1 MTSIRKP
8 CPFVGSGYRSASL
21 NIDAQ
26 RCINFYLE
34 ADAAGKNPA
43 ALFGTPGTILKT
55 TLSGNSTNRPNGMHI
70 TYNNRW
76 FAIKGNKLY
85 EILTDWSSVER
96 GTILTSTGPVFMCDN
111 GAADNIKG
119 NQMLI
124 TDGFVYVYDFGTDTL
139 TQITQFVDTD
149 GTPTGPIV
157 NLLSSTFQDGY
168 GISAQPGT
176 QNVFITNPYDF
187 TKWEAL
193 DVGVAEGN
201 PDNLVGVLSNG
212 QDLWV
217 FGTKSTEVWFD
228 SGAGSSLDG
237 SAFPFQRRLGSLT
250 QIGCS
255 AIGSIATLES
265 TMYWLGG
272 GDFGQGKIFR
282 SKGYEPERISTH
294 AIESYI
300 TTLVDVSNAFGFTQE
315 YRGHL
320 FYFITFPAAENGAGK
335 TFCYDAVTEAW
346 SERATLNVITGVNGR
361 HLANSHVF
369 YNNRHYVSDYR
380 NGNIFLW
387 DENTYTDNGDPLVSR
402 RDSFHVA
409 KNDDR
414 ISCREFQILMQ
425 GGFGTTTGQ
434 GFDPQAVLRVS
445 KDYGYTY
452 SHPVNAPM
460 GKTGEY
466 ANRCIWRRLGQGRD
480 FVFSVSISDP
490 VPRVIVEALAIGS
503 DGAF

>member
-1 MTSIRKP
+1 MSIRKS
-8 CPFVGSGYRSASL
+8 CPFVGQGYRSASL
-21 NIDAQ
+21 NVDAQ
-26 RCINFYLE
+26 RCLNFYLE
-34 ADAAGKNPA
+34 ADPSGKKPA
-43 ALFGTPGTILKT
+43 ALFGTPGTTLFT
-55 TLSGNSTNRPNGMHI
+55 TIPGPGINRPNGMHV
-70 TYNNRW
+70 TFDGRW
-76 FAIKGNKLY
+76 FAIVYNKLY
-85 EILTDWSSVER
+85 EIFQDTSYLLR
-96 GTILTSTGPVFMCDN
+96 GSILTTTGPVFMSDN
-111 GAADNIKG
+111 GAANNVRG

-124 TDGFVYVYDFGTDTL
+124 TDGNVYVYDFGTNVL

-149 GTPTGPIV
+149 GTPISPIV

-168 GISAQPGT
+168 GIASEPGT
-176 QNVFITNPYDF
+176 QNVFISNPYDF

-201 PDNLVGVLSNG
+201 PDNVVGVLSNG

-228 SGAGSSLDG
+228 SGAGNSLDG
-237 SAFPFQRRLGSLT
+237 TAFPFQRRLGSLT

-255 AIGSIATLES
+255 ALGSIATLES

-282 SKGYEPERISTH
+282 SNGFEPQRISTH
-294 AIESYI
+294 AIETYI
-300 TTLVDVSNAFGFTQE
+300 TNLVDVSNATAFTQE

-320 FYFITFPAAENGAGK
+320 FYFITFPAAEDGAGK
-335 TFCYDAVTEAW
+335 TFCYDTVTDSW
-346 SERATLNVITGVNGR
+346 SERPTINVNTGVLGR
-361 HLANSHVF
+361 HLSNSHVF
-369 YNNRHYVSDYR
+369 FNNRHYVSDYR
-380 NGNIFLW
+380 NGNIYLW
-387 DENTYTDNGDPLVSR
+387 DENNYTDNGDPLVSR
-402 RDSFHVA
+402 RDGFHVSD
-409 KNDDR
+409 NDDR

-452 SHPVNAPM
+452 SHPVEAPM

-503 DGAF
+503 GGVF